1 MDLLYDKGVDGGRS
15 PPIGQSSC
23 RIKSEDVIRHNDAE
37 TLLFA
42 ALTKQS
48 AVLRNFGSR
57 TVNMLANTV
66 ANSIIDKI
74 L

>member
-1 MDLLYDKGVDGGRS
+1 
-15 PPIGQSSC
+15 
-23 RIKSEDVIRHNDAE
+23 
-37 TLLFA
+37 LFA